1 MPETTILC
9 KDCESESERIER
21 SGVGKVVS
29 CAPIEDQDDTPEE
42 ERLCQLV
49 WEDNPL

>member
-9 KDCESESERIER
+9 KDCQSEREQIER
-21 SGVGKVVS
+21 SGVAKVIS
-29 CAPIEDQDDTPEE
+29 CEPIEEQDDTPKE
-42 ERLCQLV
+42 ERLCLLV